1 MSKTQAFIAA
11 FAVVLALAG
20 LTASVSSAAG
30 SWYVEGTKL
39 AAGSKEALATTAVV
53 ETAAVLNEAAESL
66 KVTCTGG
73 AGKTLD
79 GVAPFIEGTERGGA
93 EALTFLGC
101 SEVTPA
107 NCSVETTLS
116 TEPIVTSLATATSPE
131 DRVTVEPK
139 TGKVLAVLNIEGAKC
154 AVAGEKPISGSFTLA
169 APTGEIESALQPID
183 ALGSVEN
190 NSLTVAG
197 HRSFWGSFAAKLH
210 LGKLRIGISGFFS
223 FRKK

>member
-30 SWYVEGTKL
+30 SWYVEGAKL
-39 AAGSKEALATTAVV
+39 AAGSKESLATTAAV
-53 ETAAVLNEAAESL
+53 ETAAVLNDPAESL

-73 AGKTLD
+73 TGKTLD
-79 GVAPFIEGTERGGA
+79 GVAPFIEGTEKGGA

-107 NCSVETTLS
+107 NCSVETTFS
-116 TEPIVTSLATATSPE
+116 TNPIITTLATATSPE
-131 DRVTVEPK
+131 DRVTVTPK
-139 TGKVLAVLNIEGAKC
+139 TGKELVELNINGATC
-154 AVAGEKPISGSFTLA
+154 AITGGKPITGSFTLA
-169 APTGEIESALQPID
+169 APTGEVESALQPIEG
-183 ALGSVEN
+183 LGSVEN
-190 NSLTVAG
+190 NSLLIAG
-197 HRSFWGSFAAKLH
+197 HHSFWGSLRAKLH
-210 LGKLRIGISGFFS
+210 LRKFQIGISGFFS